1 MRQYLFLLSALLLI
15 TGCAP
20 QPISCP
26 PQAKKEKCYNAQQ
39 LNQYSYEHLSKVAM
53 LMRQD
58 AKKIDEF
65 SGYISAIKGS
75 VNDYAQIIRSSVYL
89 TNVVRYL
96 PIPYAGEASS
106 ITKVVSNTLLNLN
119 GAAVSLDRYQ
129 KSSTVFLESFDR
141 LDRNTATSTQLAK
154 LASYADTVVINDA
167 EALQDSLQGISSSAS
182 TLAATT
188 QSISNAISTGGDY
201 LNQAKSFVGMKASA
215 NEEEKL
221 KASGTSFH
229 AKLALL
235 SQKICALENSAQT
248 HRGNVLK
255 ARTYAELAQQL

>member
-1 MRQYLFLLSALLLI
+1 MRATLFVITALFLA
-15 TGCAP
+15 GCAP
-20 QPISCP
+20 QPIPCTS
-26 PQAKKEKCYNAQQ
+26 QAPKEKCYNAQQ
-39 LNQYSYEHLSKVAM
+39 LNQYSYEHLFKVAH

-65 SGYISAIKGS
+65 SGFITAIKGS
-75 VNDYAQIIRSSVYL
+75 VNEYAQIIRSSVYL

-129 KSSTVFLESFDR
+129 KSSNAFLDSFDK
-141 LDRNTATSTQLAK
+141 LDPHSATPAQLAK
-154 LASYADTVVINDA
+154 LAAYADTVVMNDA
-167 EALQDSLQGISSSAS
+167 EALQNSLQGISSSAS

-201 LNQAKSFVGMKASA
+201 LNQAKSFVGIKPSA
-215 NEEEKL
+215 NEEEKVR
-221 KASGTSFH
+221 ASGTSFH
-229 AKLALL
+229 TKLTLL
-235 SQKICALENSAQT
+235 SQKISTLENSAQT
-248 HRGNVLK
+248 HRTNILK
-255 ARTYAELAQQL
+255 ARSYAELAQQL